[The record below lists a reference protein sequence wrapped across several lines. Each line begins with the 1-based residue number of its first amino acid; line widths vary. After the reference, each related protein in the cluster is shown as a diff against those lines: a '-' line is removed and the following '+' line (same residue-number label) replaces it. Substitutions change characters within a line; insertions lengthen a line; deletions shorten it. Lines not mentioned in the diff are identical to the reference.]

1 MPTAASCDSCMRLL
15 AGRLVDIWCE
25 VQDHGSC
32 TWEMAESVVTRK
44 WKCVCVC
51 VNGCKHKSPISTT
64 KFLTSYGFG
73 TNASEWSKIML
84 KNSNTSLE
92 EMS

>member
-1 MPTAASCDSCMRLL
+1 MDHSPSSCDLPHWTIILL
-15 AGRLVDIWCE
+15 G
-25 VQDHGSC
+25 HGSS

-44 WKCVCVC
+44 WKCVS

-64 KFLTSYGFG
+64 EFLTLYGFG
-73 TNASEWSKIML
+73 TNASEWSRIML